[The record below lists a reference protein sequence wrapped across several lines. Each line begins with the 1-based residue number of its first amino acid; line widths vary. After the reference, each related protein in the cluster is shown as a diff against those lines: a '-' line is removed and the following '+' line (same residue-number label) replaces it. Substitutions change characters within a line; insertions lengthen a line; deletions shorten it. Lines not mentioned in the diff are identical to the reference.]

1 MTNPCY
7 NPALRAASNEL
18 QKLLQNLIA
27 LSLIH
32 YDIKLEYSEGDDWT
46 LRDEKISYQLC
57 ELDSAIVDKATA
69 LSIAAARYKEIH
81 RETIEKTANNGS
93 PAE

>member
-7 NPALRAASNEL
+7 NPALKAASNEL
-18 QKLLQNLIA
+18 QNLLQNLIA

-32 YDIKLEYSEGDDWT
+32 YDLRLEYSEGDDWT
-46 LRDEKISYQLC
+46 LKDEKISYQLS
-57 ELDSAIVDKATA
+57 ELDRAIVDKATA

-81 RETIEKTANNGS
+81 RETIEKTANNDS
-93 PAE
+93 PAK